1 VGCIRLGGCAGE
13 CCTAGRAVV
22 ASLRALFGVEVLA
35 RVVTPGRTGEDG
47 PREVLFPKFVIH
59 PRWTPPRKCWVVE
72 FEEMK

>member
-13 CCTAGRAVV
+13 RCTAGRAVV
-22 ASLRALFGVEVLA
+22 VSLGAPFMVEVLVM
-35 RVVTPGRTGEDG
+35 VVALGRTGGDG
-47 PREVLFPKFVIH
+47 PRGVLIPKFVIH